1 MSEETNVCIFIKIKV
16 EKWQKRTFAY
26 STYEDKIEGEMFNLN
41 PGNNIYC
48 NNIQVMAS
56 LNRMTCIDEIIRKMI
71 HNSIVHN
78 QDFFYMQA

>member
-1 MSEETNVCIFIKIKV
+1 MLEETNVSIFIKIKV

-48 NNIQVMAS
+48 NNI
-56 LNRMTCIDEIIRKMI
+56 
-71 HNSIVHN
+71 
-78 QDFFYMQA
+78 